1 MFSAVADS
9 VEAWSAVAD
18 DCFVPLQVRPPGS
31 GRRTFHGEVVSRALD
46 HRVTIAG
53 IAASSCRMV
62 RTSRAAAS
70 EDIPD
75 TLFVSLQRSGTFRA
89 TLAGRTAAVTAGEAV
104 LYRSREAMTLDV
116 DAVGSCLTLQI
127 PVAAA
132 GLPDPLVTAALAR
145 PVPAAHPLLRVLTAT
160 ADTLED
166 TAADLDPVAG
176 ARMAST
182 VIDLVD
188 ALLRSV
194 AGDDDARPAGPAA
207 LATAMQRFL
216 LDHLGDPALSVDAVA
231 RRFGVSGRYVG
242 RVFADAGEPPP
253 ATWLRDERLR
263 RAARLLERA
272 PAPTVAAVAAR
283 CGFADVTTF
292 TRAFRRRHGVSPGTW
307 RTHGV

>member
-1 MFSAVADS
+1 MYSAVADS

-31 GRRTFHGEVVSRALD
+31 EPRAFHGEVVSHALD
-46 HRVTIAG
+46 HRVTLAR

-62 RTSRAAAS
+62 RTTRAAAS
-70 EDIPD
+70 DDIPD
-75 TLFVSLQRSGTFRA
+75 TLFVSLQRAGTFRA
-89 TLAGRTAAVTAGEAV
+89 TLAGRAAAVTAGEAV

-116 DAVGSCLTLQI
+116 DDAGSCLTLQI
-127 PVAAA
+127 PVDAA
-132 GLPDPLVTAALAR
+132 GLRDPLVTAALAR

-160 ADTLED
+160 ADSLET
-166 TAADLDPVAG
+166 TAPDLDPVAG
-176 ARMAST
+176 ARMSST

-194 AGDDDARPAGPAA
+194 AGDDEARPTGSAA

-231 RRFGVSGRYVG
+231 RRFGVSARYVG
-242 RVFADAGEPPP
+242 RVFADAGEAPP

-263 RAARLLERA
+263 RAARLLERT
-272 PAPTVAAVAAR
+272 PSPTVAAVAAR
-283 CGFADVTTF
+283 SGFADVTTF
-292 TRAFRRRHGVSPGTW
+292 ARAFRRRYGVPPRAW
-307 RTHGV
+307 RALP